1 MSKGQR
7 KINGKCVAQKIRK
20 KFALIYKKHMES
32 GSHKTSKRKLRRS
45 IKAVIGNIETV
56 MTGIHD
62 LLGEMGLLVQ
72 QIDRTAERIE
82 NKFRNKLKEK
92 ELVSDSNQSKSQKPN
107 TLPLKSSK
115 RTSPCLVM
123 DYTHSKE
130 SIHSPFGETSNSKQT
145 LASPF
150 MDYTSNSKQTLSSP
164 FMDFTSNSKQTL
176 PSPFMDYTY
185 LELVNSCEICDKH
198 VGKFT
203 YNEKYPLWIQYDT
216 WRTGNTTSDISLVSG
231 GSDVK
236 DTTSESNN
244 NSWKSAGNVADSLKN
259 KTTRN
264 FRQLVQNE
272 EGLKR
277 FDTCCNG
284 EVFTDDQ
291 YCGVYELIM
300 EDLLEFECLSLS
312 STRQKHKESFNN
324 SEAGDSSSNISLSL
338 SDEHVFRYNNVR
350 NTWAT
355 YYTENAFI
363 EPSCST
369 CS

>member
-1 MSKGQR
+1 
-7 KINGKCVAQKIRK
+7 
-20 KFALIYKKHMES
+20 MES
-32 GSHKTSKRKLRRS
+32 GSHKTSNRKLRRS
-45 IKAVIGNIETV
+45 IKAVIGNIEIV

-92 ELVSDSNQSKSQKPN
+92 ELVSDSYQNKCQKPN
-107 TLPLKSSK
+107 TLPLKTSE
-115 RTSPCLVM
+115 RTSPCLVI

-130 SIHSPFGETSNSKQT
+130 SVHSPFRE
-145 LASPF
+145 
-150 MDYTSNSKQTLSSP
+150 TSNSKQTLSSP

-244 NSWKSAGNVADSLKN
+244 NSLKSAGNVADSLKN

-272 EGLKR
+272 ERLKR

-291 YCGVYELIM
+291 YCGVYEQIM

-350 NTWAT
+350 NTWTT